1 MGRRC
6 GRDPPRRGPPG
17 RGADRRLARVDI
29 TPSQALLLLGA
40 GFAGGIISVLVS
52 LASLV
57 TYPALLAVGLP
68 PVAANVTNT
77 VALVFNGIGASIGA
91 RPELAGQGPVLR
103 RLALVAAA
111 GGITGAALLLAL
123 PGRWFELVAPLLI
136 AGASVL
142 VVVQPRLAARPRFVP
157 RGITAVTAAAY
168 FATAVYIGYFG
179 AAGGILA
186 IVALA
191 SIIDRP
197 LVDVNAAKAVLS
209 GVANGVA
216 ALGFVLFGPVAWA
229 CVVPLAAGFFVGGLA
244 GPWLARRIPAPVL
257 RLVIGGCGLTVAAAL
272 AWGTYA

>member
-1 MGRRC
+1 M
-6 GRDPPRRGPPG
+6 
-17 RGADRRLARVDI
+17 DI
-29 TPSQALLLLGA
+29 TPEQVLLLLAA
-40 GFAGGIISVLVS
+40 GFVGGIVSVLVS

-103 RLALVAAA
+103 RLVLVAAA

-123 PGRWFELVAPLLI
+123 PGRWFELVAPVLI
-136 AGASVL
+136 AAASVL
-142 VVVQPRLAARPRFVP
+142 LMLQPRLAARPRFRP
-157 RGITAVTAAAY
+157 RGITATTATVY

-216 ALGFVLFGPVAWA
+216 AIGFVLFGPVAWA
-229 CVVPLAAGFFVGGLA
+229 FVLPLAAGLFLGGLA

-257 RLVIGGCGLTVAAAL
+257 RAVIGACGLVVAAAL
-272 AWGTYA
+272 AWATYA